1 MSRASRSQWLPAAV
15 TAIVALFCLSLGVW
29 QLERLQWKTNLIAER
44 RAAMQAAPVPPPR
57 SPEEARLLEFHPVI
71 AEGVFL
77 NDKEIYLGAASPG
90 GGEPGLQVLTPLRLT
105 DGRIVFVDRGF
116 IPSAL
121 KNPAK
126 RSAGQLAGPVR
137 VTGLLRLPH
146 GRPGWLVPNNR
157 PDLNYW
163 FWVDLPA
170 LAEATGL
177 SDVASFYID
186 ADATPNP
193 GGWPKGGVTPINL
206 PNDHL
211 QYAITWFA
219 LAVAAVAVYVVWR
232 HQAGMPRQG

>member
-1 MSRASRSQWLPAAV
+1 MSFASRSRLIPAV
-15 TAIVALFCLSLGVW
+15 FTAFAALVCLALGAW
-29 QLERLQWKTNLIAER
+29 QLERLGWKTRLIAER
-44 RAAMQAAPVPPPR
+44 QAAVHAAPVPAPQTL
-57 SPEEARLLEFHPVI
+57 EEARSLEFHPVI
-71 AEGVFL
+71 AEGIFL

-90 GGEPGLQVLTPLRLT
+90 GGEPGLQVLTPLRLA
-105 DGRIVFVDRGF
+105 DGRIIFINRGF
-116 IPSAL
+116 IPSAR
-121 KNPAK
+121 KNPEK

-146 GRPGWLVPNNR
+146 GKPGWLVPDNR

-170 LAEATGL
+170 METATGL
-177 SDVASFYID
+177 SKVAPFYID

-193 GGWPKGGVTPINL
+193 GGWPKGGVTPIDL

-219 LAVAAVAVYVVWR
+219 LAVAAIVVYLVWR
-232 HQAGMPRQG
+232 RQAGQEN

>member
-1 MSRASRSQWLPAAV
+1 MSLASRSQLIPAAF
-15 TAIVALFCLSLGVW
+15 TAFVALVCLSLGVW
-29 QLERLQWKTNLIAER
+29 QLERLEWKTNLIAER
-44 RAAMQAAPVPPPR
+44 RAAVHATPVPVPKTL
-57 SPEEARLLEFHPVI
+57 EEASRLEFRPVL

-77 NDKEIYLGAASPG
+77 NDKEIYLGAASPS

-105 DGRIVFVDRGF
+105 DGRIVFVNRGF

-121 KNPAK
+121 KNPDK
-126 RSAGQLAGPVR
+126 RGAGQLAGPVR

-146 GRPGWLVPNNR
+146 GKPGWLVPNNR

-170 LAEATGL
+170 MEAATGL
-177 SDVASFYID
+177 SNVAPFYID

-193 GGWPKGGVTPINL
+193 GGWPKGGVTPIDL

-219 LAVAAVAVYVVWR
+219 LAAAAIVVYIVWR
-232 HQAGMPRQG
+232 RQSGEVR

>member
-1 MSRASRSQWLPAAV
+1 MIGAYRSRLLPAA
-15 TAIVALFCLSLGVW
+15 AASIVAFVCLSLGVW
-29 QLERLQWKTNLIAER
+29 QLERLEWKTNLIAER
-44 RAAMQAAPVPPPR
+44 RAAIEAAPVPVP
-57 SPEEARLLEFHPVI
+57 STFEEASRLEFHPVI

-77 NDKEIYLGAASPG
+77 NDKEIYLGAASPA
-90 GGEPGLQVLTPLRLT
+90 GGEPGLQLLTPLRLA
-105 DGRIVFVDRGF
+105 DGRIVFVNRGF

-126 RSAGQLAGPVR
+126 RGTGQLAGAVR
-137 VTGLLRLPH
+137 VTGLLRLPK
-146 GRPGWLVPNNR
+146 GRPGWLVPDNR

-170 LAEATGL
+170 MEAATGL
-177 SDVASFYID
+177 SGVAPFYID

-193 GGWPKGGVTPINL
+193 GGWPKGGVTPIDL

-219 LAVAAVAVYVVWR
+219 LAVAAVVVYAVWR
-232 HQAGMPRQG
+232 RQGRQAP

>member
-1 MSRASRSQWLPAAV
+1 MSLASRSRRLPAAV
-15 TAIVALFCLSLGVW
+15 TAVVALVCASLGAW
-29 QLERLQWKTNLIAER
+29 QLERLEWKTNLIAER
-44 RAAMQAAPVPPPR
+44 RAAVQSAPVPLPKTL
-57 SPEEARLLEFHPVI
+57 EEARRLEFRPVV

-77 NDKEIYLGAASPG
+77 NDKEIYLGAASPR
-90 GGEPGLQVLTPLRLT
+90 GGEPGYQVLMPLRLA
-105 DGRIVFVDRGF
+105 DDRIVFVNRGYV
-116 IPSAL
+116 PAAL
-121 KNPAK
+121 KNPEK

-137 VTGLLRLPH
+137 VTGLLRLPK
-146 GRPGWLVPNNR
+146 GKPGWLVPDNR

-170 LAEATGL
+170 MEAATGL
-177 SDVASFYID
+177 SGVAPFYID

-193 GGWPKGGVTPINL
+193 GGWPKGGVTAIDL

-232 HQAGMPRQG
+232 RQTAASRQH